1 MAEGRGTTSKLAE
14 LHGLK
19 MGGIKKT
26 TYIQWDDASSTWP
39 VRVSREGR
47 SCRSKISSWNTRVF
61 CWKNP
66 PEVVQQVFWSS
77 MHLFVLLVLLPV
89 QLMLPRARSVV
100 LGPGCSPPQ
109 NKAHLDV
116 PGRKWMDQMVNGSIG
131 LFHLLING
139 VYWGHNP
146 FTNNLLTSCDIQVGG
161 GFIFFSFHPEPWGND
176 PIWRA
181 YWHIFQMGWFNH
193 QLEQLNAFGEKINL
207 QAKVKQQKHII
218 FFACATAKASS
229 WEHPCWSSGV

>member
-1 MAEGRGTTSKLAE
+1 MLQVPYSEGN
-14 LHGLK
+14 
-19 MGGIKKT
+19 
-26 TYIQWDDASSTWP
+26 
-39 VRVSREGR
+39 VRVDPRYLHE
-47 SCRSKISSWNTRVF
+47 THAT

-77 MHLFVLLVLLPV
+77 MHLSVLLVLLPV
-89 QLMLPRARSVV
+89 QLMLPHARSVV
-100 LGPGCSPPQ
+100 GPSWVGRGAGARLQSPPKQ
-109 NKAHLDV
+109 SALGC
-116 PGRKWMDQMVNGSIG
+116 PGTEVDGSNGER
-131 LFHLLING
+131 INRVISPTYIMG
-139 VYWGHNP
+139 VYWGYNP

-218 FFACATAKASS
+218 LFACATAKASS